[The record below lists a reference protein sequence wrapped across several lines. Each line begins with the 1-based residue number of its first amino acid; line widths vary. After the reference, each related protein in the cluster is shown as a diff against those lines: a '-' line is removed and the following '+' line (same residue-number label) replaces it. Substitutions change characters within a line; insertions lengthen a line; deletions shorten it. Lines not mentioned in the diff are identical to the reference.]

1 MKFSTDRFGNDDTP
15 RNETLFT
22 LGNGNLG
29 LRGDTEE
36 KNGTVHKGTY
46 INGFYD
52 SETILYGENAYGY
65 ARNHE
70 TILNLP
76 DPKRIE
82 LSVDGHPFDMC
93 GTDGSTVTAFH
104 LELDEDAG
112 VLTRDVSWNCGSGGA
127 GGAGTA
133 SPAGT
138 AAAAMPAIALHS
150 ERLVSFVHP
159 DCAVIRYSLQNVSA
173 GTEHIRI
180 ASYIDTTVGNIL
192 AEVDPRIGAKF
203 RHKPLVI
210 DGAACTGGV
219 QSFCAHTA
227 RSGLFLCGTVRN
239 ELCAGGRTL
248 SWDESSADDSLP
260 CCAAEFELEAGASC
274 TLLKYIAYSWDKT
287 AEGLAGRAQKACE
300 AFAAAGY
307 EKARAE
313 QAAFLA
319 DFWSVARI
327 SIDDGRNAA
336 AGKGDGRGGSAS
348 CCGTGGSFREAA
360 ANSTANST
368 TEEALQFN
376 LFHLLQSAGR
386 SGAVSIAAKGLT
398 SEGYEG
404 HFFWDTESYVCPVFT
419 YTAPAVARKLLEYRA
434 SILGKAK
441 ERAAEMSLKG
451 ALYPWRTISGE
462 ETSAYFPAGTAQYHI
477 NADIIFA
484 LNRYLNAHGDDTGFD
499 GDAVQE
505 MTAETARM
513 YASLGSFTPAKDG
526 AFCIHDVTGPDEYT
540 AIVNNNAFTN
550 LMARESFEIAV
561 RRSGSRATAQ
571 EKQAWQEAAARMYV
585 PFDAEAGVYPQDDS
599 FMDKPDWDFAGTP
612 RENYPLLLHYHP
624 LVIYRH
630 RVLKQ
635 PDLVL
640 AQFLLSGRFSRAEKI
655 RNFKFYERYTTGDS
669 SLSHC
674 IMSIMA
680 AETGNSAKALDYFNK
695 TVRMDIDDVNGN
707 SRDGIHTA
715 CMAGSWM
722 SVVYGFAG
730 FRDYG
735 GIYSFNP
742 RLPDGWKKLSFS
754 LAIRGCIVDVCIT
767 QDSARYALRATSGS
781 LELVHRNTKFTLS
794 GGQEK
799 TFSLKRKLG
808 AVLFD
813 LDGVITDTALLHYQA
828 WKELADAEGLAF
840 NHEINRQLLGVSRE
854 ESLERILAANGVTWT
869 AEKKAA
875 CCTRK
880 NERYKELLGGLT
892 EKDILP
898 GIVNLLRDLKAHGVP
913 AVLASS
919 SKNAPAVLD
928 ALGIRDCFAA
938 IADAAHVQKAKPEA
952 DIFLD
957 AAEKSGAWYDDC
969 VGIEDAPAGVAAI
982 KSGGLTAV
990 GIGSDRELAAA
1001 DLILDSTAEL
1011 TYARLKALME
1021 N

>member
-1 MKFSTDRFGNDDTP
+1 MKFSTDKFGKADTP

-29 LRGDTEE
+29 FRGDTEE

-46 INGFYD
+46 LNGFYD
-52 SETILYGENAYGY
+52 SESILYGENAYGY
-65 ARNHE
+65 AKNHE

-82 LSVDGHPFDMC
+82 LSVDGHAFDLC
-93 GTDGSTVTAFH
+93 GTGGSHVTAFR
-104 LELDEDAG
+104 LELDEDTG
-112 VLTRDVSWNCGSGGA
+112 LLTRTVSWNYGA
-127 GGAGTA
+127 GDTG
-133 SPAGT
+133 
-138 AAAAMPAIALHS
+138 AIALQS
-150 ERLVSFVHP
+150 ERLVSFMHP
-159 DCAVIRYSLQNVSA
+159 DCAVIRYSVQNVSKKK
-173 GTEHIRI
+173 EQIRLE
-180 ASYIDTTVGNIL
+180 SYIDTGAGNIL
-192 AEVDPRIGAKF
+192 AETDPRIGAKF

-210 DGAACTGGV
+210 DSAACDGGT

-227 RSGLFLCGTVRN
+227 YSGLFLCGRAIN
-239 ELCAGGRTL
+239 ELRV
-248 SWDESSADDSLP
+248 ESKAVAWAESTADGSLP
-260 CCAAEFELEAGASC
+260 VCAAEIELEPGASC
-274 TLLKYIAYSWDKT
+274 TLLKYIAYSWDTSKE
-287 AEGLAGRAQKACE
+287 ALSDRAQKECD
-300 AFAAAGY
+300 AFAAAGF
-307 EKARAE
+307 EKACAE

-319 DFWSVARI
+319 DFWKLARI
-327 SIDDGRNAA
+327 NIEED
-336 AGKGDGRGGSAS
+336 AGDTSVRAG
-348 CCGTGGSFREAA
+348 
-360 ANSTANST
+360 ST

-386 SGAVSIAAKGLT
+386 SGKVSIAAKGLS

-441 ERAAEMSLKG
+441 KRAAEMSLKG

-477 NADIIFA
+477 NADILFA
-484 LNRYLNAHGDDTGFD
+484 LNRYLNAHDVDTGFD
-499 GDAVQE
+499 EEAVQE
-505 MTAETARM
+505 MAAETARM
-513 YASLGSFTPAKDG
+513 YASLGSYIPNKGG
-526 AFCIHDVTGPDEYT
+526 AFCINDVTGPDEYT

-550 LMARESFEIAV
+550 LMARESFEISA
-561 RRSGSRATAQ
+561 RRAGDEATRE
-571 EKQAWQEAAARMYV
+571 EKAGWLEAAEKMYI
-585 PFDAEAGVYPQDDS
+585 PFDRAAAVYPQDDS
-599 FMDKPDWDFAGTP
+599 FMDKADWNFAGTP
-612 RENYPLLLHYHP
+612 KENYPLLLHYHP

-640 AQFLLSGRFSRAEKI
+640 AQFLLSGRFTLAEKL
-655 RNFKFYERYTTGDS
+655 RNFSFYERYTTGDS

-680 AETGNSAKALDYFNK
+680 AETGDSAKALDYFNK

-735 GIYSFNP
+735 GTYSFNP
-742 RLPDGWKKLSFS
+742 KLPAGWKKLSFS
-754 LAIRGCIVDVCIT
+754 LAIKGCVVDVCLT
-767 QDSARYALRATSGS
+767 QDSARYSLREGSGGS
-781 LELVHRNTKFTLS
+781 LDLVHRNVSFTLDD
-794 GGQEK
+794 GQER

-813 LDGVITDTALLHYQA
+813 LDGVITDTARLHYQA
-828 WKELADAEGLAF
+828 WKEMADEEGLEF
-840 NHEINRQLLGVSRE
+840 NENINKKLLGISRE
-854 ESLERILAANGVTWT
+854 ESLDLILAANGTVWT
-869 AEKKAA
+869 DDKKAA
-875 CCTRK
+875 CCARK
-880 NERYKELLGGLT
+880 NERYKELLGGLS

-898 GIVNLLRDLKAHGVP
+898 GITGLLKELVENGVP

-919 SKNAPAVLD
+919 SKNAPAVLE

-952 DIFLD
+952 DIFLE
-957 AAEKSGAWYDDC
+957 AAEKSGAWYSDC
-969 VGIEDAPAGVAAI
+969 VGIEDAPAGIEAI
-982 KSGGLTAV
+982 KKGCLTAV
-990 GIGSDRELAAA
+990 GIGRGRGLDKA
-1001 DLILDSTAEL
+1001 DLILASTEEL
-1011 TYARLKALME
+1011 TYSRLKALME
-1021 N
+1021 E

>member
-1 MKFSTDRFGNDDTP
+1 MKFSTDKFGKADTP

-29 LRGDTEE
+29 FRGDTEE
-36 KNGTVHKGTY
+36 KAGTVHKGTY

-52 SETILYGENAYGY
+52 SESILYGENAYGY
-65 ARNHE
+65 AKNHE

-82 LSVDGHPFDMC
+82 LTVDGHAFDMC
-93 GTDGSTVTAFH
+93 GTEGSRVTAFR

-112 VLTRDVSWNCGSGGA
+112 ILTRNLAWDCGA
-127 GGAGTA
+127 GESGA
-133 SPAGT
+133 
-138 AAAAMPAIALHS
+138 AITLRS
-150 ERLVSFVHP
+150 DRLVSFAHP
-159 DCAVIRYSLQNVSA
+159 DCAVIRYSVQNVS
-173 GTEHIRI
+173 EKNEQIRLE
-180 ASYIDTTVGNIL
+180 SYIDTSAGNIL
-192 AEVDPRIGAKF
+192 AETDPRIGAKF

-210 DGAACTGGV
+210 DTAGCEDGV
-219 QSFCAHTA
+219 QSFRAHTA
-227 RSGLFLCGTVRN
+227 YSGLFLCGVAIN
-239 ELCAGGRTL
+239 ELSAGGKTL
-248 SWDESSADDSLP
+248 AWSESTADGSLP
-260 CCAAEFELEAGASC
+260 VCAAEFELAPGESC
-274 TLLKYIAYSWDKT
+274 TLLKYIAYSWDRT
-287 AEGLAGRAQKACE
+287 GEGLWDRARKECE
-300 AFAAAGY
+300 AFAVAGY
-307 EKARAE
+307 EKACGE
-313 QAAFLA
+313 QAEFLA
-319 DFWSVARI
+319 GFWKLARI
-327 SIDDGRNAA
+327 NIEEDVASGT
-336 AGKGDGRGGSAS
+336 AG
-348 CCGTGGSFREAA
+348 
-360 ANSTANST
+360 ST

-386 SGAVSIAAKGLT
+386 SGKVSIAAKGLT

-419 YTAPAVARKLLEYRA
+419 YTAPHVARKLLEYRA

-441 ERAAEMSLKG
+441 ERAKEMSLKG

-477 NADIIFA
+477 NADILFA
-484 LNRYLNAHGDDTGFD
+484 LNRYLNAHEEDIGFD

-505 MTAETARM
+505 MAAESARM
-513 YASLGSFTPAKDG
+513 YASLGSYTPSKGG
-526 AFCIHDVTGPDEYT
+526 AFCINDVTGPDEYT

-550 LMARESFEIAV
+550 LMARESFEIAA
-561 RRSGSRATAQ
+561 RRTGSTATEQ
-571 EKQAWQEAAARMYV
+571 EKQAWRDAAEKMYI
-585 PFDAEAGVYPQDDS
+585 PFDRGAAVYPQDDS
-599 FMDKPDWDFAGTP
+599 FMDKADWDFEHTP

-640 AQFLLSGRFSRAEKI
+640 AQFLLSGRFTLAEKI
-655 RNFKFYERYTTGDS
+655 RNFRFYERYTTGDS

-680 AETGNSAKALDYFNK
+680 AETGDSGKALDYFNK

-707 SRDGIHTA
+707 SKDGIHTA

-735 GIYSFNP
+735 GTYSFNP
-742 RLPDGWKKLSFS
+742 RLPAGWKKLSFS
-754 LAIRGCIVDVCIT
+754 LAIRGCTVDLCIT
-767 QDSARYALRATSGS
+767 QDTACYRLREGSGP
-781 LELVHRNTKFTLS
+781 LELVHRNTTFTLN

-799 TFSLKRKLG
+799 TFSLRRRLG

-828 WKELADAEGLAF
+828 WKEMADAEGLEF
-840 NHEINRQLLGVSRE
+840 NQELNKKLLGVSRE
-854 ESLERILAANGVTWT
+854 ESLELILAANGTAWT

-875 CCTRK
+875 CCARK
-880 NERYKELLGGLT
+880 NERYKELLCGLSQ
-892 EKDILP
+892 KDILP
-898 GIVNLLRDLKAHGVP
+898 GILDLLKELKANGVP

-928 ALGIRDCFAA
+928 SLGIRDDFAA

-952 DIFLD
+952 DIFLE
-957 AAEKSGAWYDDC
+957 AAEKSGAWYTDC
-969 VGIEDAPAGVAAI
+969 VGIEDAPAGIRAI
-982 KSGGLTAV
+982 KKGGLTAV
-990 GIGSDRELAAA
+990 GIGQGKGLDAA
-1001 DLILDSTAEL
+1001 DLILNSTEEL
-1011 TYARLKALME
+1011 TYSRLKALME
-1021 N
+1021 E

>member
-1 MKFSTDRFGNDDTP
+1 MKFSTDRFGKADTP
-15 RNETLFT
+15 RNETLFM

-29 LRGDTEE
+29 FRGDTEE
-36 KNGTVHKGTY
+36 KAGTVHKGTY

-52 SETILYGENAYGY
+52 SESILYGENAYGY
-65 ARNHE
+65 AKNHE

-82 LSVDGHPFDMC
+82 LSVDGHAFDMC
-93 GTDGSTVTAFH
+93 GTDGSRVTAFR
-104 LELDEDAG
+104 LELDEDRG
-112 VLTRDVSWNCGSGGA
+112 ILTRTVSWNCGAGEAGA
-127 GGAGTA
+127 
-133 SPAGT
+133 
-138 AAAAMPAIALHS
+138 AIALRS

-159 DCAVIRYSLQNVSA
+159 DCAVIRYSVRNVSA

-210 DGAACTGGV
+210 DAACCTDGA
-219 QSFCAHTA
+219 QSFRARTA
-227 RSGLFLCGTVRN
+227 YSGLFLCGTAIN
-239 ELCAGGRTL
+239 ELSAGGKKL
-248 SWDESSADDSLP
+248 VWSESTADGGLP
-260 CCAAEFELEAGASC
+260 VCAAEFELEPGTSF
-274 TLLKYIAYSWDKT
+274 TLLKYIAYAWDKT
-287 AEGLAGRAQKACE
+287 EAGLSDRARKECE

-307 EKARAE
+307 GKACGE
-313 QAAFLA
+313 QEAFLA
-319 DFWSVARI
+319 GFWNLARI
-327 SIDDGRNAA
+327 SIEEDAA
-336 AGKGDGRGGSAS
+336 DPSGSGEGKAG
-348 CCGTGGSFREAA
+348 
-360 ANSTANST
+360 ST
-368 TEEALQFN
+368 TEEALRFN
-376 LFHLLQSAGR
+376 LFQLLQSAGR
-386 SGAVSIAAKGLT
+386 SGKVSIAAKGLS

-419 YTAPAVARKLLEYRA
+419 YTAPGIARKLLEYRA

-441 ERAAEMSLKG
+441 ERAKEMSLKG

-477 NADIIFA
+477 NADILLA
-484 LNRYLNAHGDDTGFD
+484 LNRYLNAHGEDTGFD
-499 GDAVQE
+499 GDAVEE
-505 MTAETARM
+505 MAAESARM
-513 YASLGSFTPAKDG
+513 YASLGSFTPSKGG
-526 AFCIHDVTGPDEYT
+526 AFCINDVTGPDEYT

-550 LMARESFEIAV
+550 LMARESFEIAA
-561 RRSGSRATAQ
+561 RRAGSRATAQ
-571 EKQAWQEAAARMYV
+571 EKQEWRDAAGKMYV
-585 PFDAEAGVYPQDDS
+585 PFDTDAAVYPQDDS
-599 FMDKPDWDFAGTP
+599 FMDKADWDFENTP

-640 AQFLLSGRFSRAEKI
+640 AQFLLSGRFTLAEKI

-680 AETGNSAKALDYFNK
+680 AETGDIAKALDYFNK

-707 SRDGIHTA
+707 SKDGIHTA

-735 GIYSFNP
+735 GTYAFNP
-742 RLPDGWKKLSFS
+742 RLPAGWKRLSFS
-754 LAIRGCIVDVCIT
+754 LAIRGCVVDLCIT
-767 QDSARYALRATSGS
+767 QDTARYALRDTSGS

-794 GGQEK
+794 GGQER
-799 TFSLKRKLG
+799 TFSLRRKLG

-840 NHEINRQLLGVSRE
+840 DQEINKQLLGVSRE
-854 ESLERILAANGVTWT
+854 ESLERILAANCATWT

-875 CCTRK
+875 CCVRK

-892 EKDILP
+892 KKDILP
-898 GIVNLLRDLKAHGVP
+898 GITGLLAELKANGVP

-919 SKNAPAVLD
+919 SKNAPAVLE

-938 IADAAHVQKAKPEA
+938 IADAARVQKAKPEA

-957 AAEKSGAWYDDC
+957 AAEKSGAWYTDC
-969 VGIEDAPAGVAAI
+969 VGIEDAPAGIQAI
-982 KSGGLTAV
+982 KKGGLTAV
-990 GIGSDRELAAA
+990 GIGRGKGLDGA
-1001 DLILDSTAEL
+1001 DLLLGSTEEL
-1011 TYARLKALME
+1011 TYSRLKALME
-1021 N
+1021 G